1 MSRRP
6 LARPR
11 SLLAALFG
19 RVGVLFLVIVLV
31 VGLLAFFTAQRRIN
45 EIYDAQMIVGAN
57 VLRTLIS
64 EELADTPPAGAAPPQ
79 LSIDDSLLSPEDREA
94 FDSYAEWRMFRIWQ
108 GRRLVLGSDT
118 GPQMAGPPRQ
128 DGFSGIQA
136 KEDHWR
142 LYTLHVPAK
151 GVTVVIGERSDIRL
165 VLVQGIALGLALP
178 LLLLIPTA
186 AVLIWLSLSDGL
198 QALRNL
204 VSELGR
210 RTLRDLT
217 PLRLDAWPRD
227 LHPLVRSINRLF
239 ERIDRA
245 LANERRFLD
254 DAAHQLRTP
263 LAAVKLQAQL
273 IASEADPAER
283 QVMTAQLIES
293 VDRAA
298 DMTDRLLTLARLE
311 ARRNVAEE
319 EGGDLRD
326 ETVAALADLAPVA
339 ARRQVELAFEGD
351 GALTGGDPVLLRLIA
366 ANLVE
371 NAINHAPQG
380 SEVSVR
386 LSAAGGRRQLT
397 VIDAGPGIPL
407 AEREKVLE
415 RFYRGTGASPRGSG
429 LGLSIV
435 GEAAR
440 LLGGRVELR
449 ERADG
454 KRGLC
459 AVVDLPKPTGVTRAL
474 QD

>member
-6 LARPR
+6 LARPG

-31 VGLLAFFTAQRRIN
+31 VGLIAFFTAQKRIN

-57 VLRTLIS
+57 VLRALIS
-64 EELADTPPAGAAPPQ
+64 EELSEGPNAEAGPPQ
-79 LSIDDSLLSPEDREA
+79 LSIDDSILSPEDREA

-118 GPQMAGPPRQ
+118 GPAIAGPPVE
-128 DGFSGIQA
+128 DGFSEVAA
-136 KEDHWR
+136 KDDHWR
-142 LYTLHVPAK
+142 TYTLHVPAK
-151 GVTVVIGERSDIRL
+151 GVTVLIGERTDIRL

-186 AVLIWLSLSDGL
+186 GVLIWLSLSDGL

-204 VSELGR
+204 VAELGR
-210 RTLRDLT
+210 RTLRDLS

-227 LHPLVRSINRLF
+227 LNPLVRSINRLF
-239 ERIDRA
+239 ERIDRS
-245 LANERRFLD
+245 LMNERRFLD

-273 IASEADPAER
+273 IAGEADPAER
-283 QVMTAQLIES
+283 QAMTAQLIDS

-311 ARRNVAEE
+311 ARRGVAE
-319 EGGDLRD
+319 EGGDLRE
-326 ETVAALADLAPVA
+326 ETVAALADLAPLA
-339 ARRQVELAFEGD
+339 ARREVELAFEGP
-351 GALTGGDPVLLRLIA
+351 GAFPGGDPVLLRLIA

-371 NAINHAPQG
+371 NAINHAPEG

-397 VIDAGPGIPL
+397 VVDAGPGIPR
-407 AEREKVLE
+407 AERERVLE
-415 RFYRGTGASPRGSG
+415 RFYRGPGAAPRGSG

-435 GEAAR
+435 GEAVR

-449 ERADG
+449 DRADG
-454 KRGLC
+454 AQGLC
-459 AVVDLPKPTGVTRAL
+459 AVVELPDAGAVPAPL
-474 QD
+474 QT